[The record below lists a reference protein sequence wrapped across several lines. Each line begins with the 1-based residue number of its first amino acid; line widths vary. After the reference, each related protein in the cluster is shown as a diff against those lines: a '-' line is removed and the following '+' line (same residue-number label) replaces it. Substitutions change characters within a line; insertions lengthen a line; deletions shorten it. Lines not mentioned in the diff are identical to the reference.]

1 MCIFDTLMESEGN
14 CDEKM
19 MLSFVIYV
27 QVSIQSSEVQ
37 RLKQKLADKEN
48 ELSEKYA
55 FLLLKLMCDVLL

>member
-1 MCIFDTLMESEGN
+1 MCIFNTLMEGEGI

-19 MLSFVIYV
+19 MLPFVIYV

-48 ELSEKYA
+48 ELSEK
-55 FLLLKLMCDVLL
+55 

>member
-1 MCIFDTLMESEGN
+1 MCIFDTLMEGEGN

-19 MLSFVIYV
+19 MFSFVIYV

-48 ELSEKYA
+48 ELSEK
-55 FLLLKLMCDVLL
+55 